1 MTVMRIDYTITADMP
16 DGQALPPDVLT
27 DILRTSIEQRT
38 DRRAF
43 ERVLRQERAARRNL
57 LRRIPISFARQAP

>member
-1 MTVMRIDYTITADMP
+1 
-16 DGQALPPDVLT
+16 VLT
-27 DILRTSIEQRT
+27 DILRTAIEQRT

-57 LRRIPISFARQAP
+57 LRQIPISFARQAP